1 MTWQSFFDFRAY
13 FEGGDWTTLGV
24 EHQVKFRGE
33 DQHFPLARGETVITA
48 DTGTSH
54 TFTGLEGNFGRSEAF
69 DAAARLAGATTS
81 GGLSPVPTDFD
92 AALSY
97 GQTRSA
103 FEAEFE
109 RRYVSWLLERHHGN
123 ISAAAREARMDRKH
137 LHDLAKKH
145 GLRGRGTNGRR

>member
-1 MTWQSFFDFRAY
+1 MT
-13 FEGGDWTTLGV
+13 
-24 EHQVKFRGE
+24 H
-33 DQHFPLARGETVITA
+33 A

-54 TFTGLEGNFGRSEAF
+54 AFTGLEGNFSRGEAF
-69 DAAARLAGATTS
+69 DVANRLSGSEVVSTLAARSL
-81 GGLSPVPTDFD
+81 DFD
-92 AALSY
+92 PSLSY

-103 FEAEFE
+103 FESDFE

-145 GLRGRGTNGRR
+145 GLRGRGANGRR

>member
-1 MTWQSFFDFRAY
+1 MTN
-13 FEGGDWTTLGV
+13 
-24 EHQVKFRGE
+24 
-33 DQHFPLARGETVITA
+33 A

-54 TFTGLEGNFGRSEAF
+54 AFTGLDGSFTRSEAF
-69 DAAARLAGATTS
+69 DVAARLGS
-81 GGLSPVPTDFD
+81 LEGGGQASAPLAAAFD
-92 AALSY
+92 PALSY

-103 FEAEFE
+103 FECDFE

-145 GLRGRGTNGRR
+145 GLRGRGTNARR

>member
-1 MTWQSFFDFRAY
+1 MT
-13 FEGGDWTTLGV
+13 
-24 EHQVKFRGE
+24 
-33 DQHFPLARGETVITA
+33 IA
-48 DTGTSH
+48 DSGTSH
-54 TFTGLEGNFGRSEAF
+54 AFAGLEGNFARSEAF
-69 DAAARLAGATTS
+69 DTAARISGTATVGLA
-81 GGLSPVPTDFD
+81 PVPTDFD
-92 AALSY
+92 PALSY

>member
-1 MTWQSFFDFRAY
+1 MT
-13 FEGGDWTTLGV
+13 
-24 EHQVKFRGE
+24 
-33 DQHFPLARGETVITA
+33 IA
-48 DTGTSH
+48 DSGTSH
-54 TFTGLEGNFGRSEAF
+54 TFTGLEGAFTRSEAF
-69 DAAARLAGATTS
+69 DTAARLAGTATTQ
-81 GGLSPVPTDFD
+81 GLTPVPTEFD
-92 AALSY
+92 PALSY

>member
-1 MTWQSFFDFRAY
+1 VTN
-13 FEGGDWTTLGV
+13 V
-24 EHQVKFRGE
+24 
-33 DQHFPLARGETVITA
+33 

-54 TFTGLEGNFGRSEAF
+54 AFTGLEGNFSRSEAF
-69 DAAARLAGATTS
+69 DVASRLGGAASGTS
-81 GGLSPVPTDFD
+81 LTSVPADFD
-92 AALSY
+92 PALSY

-103 FEAEFE
+103 FESEFE

-145 GLRGRGTNGRR
+145 GLRGRGSNGRR

>member
-1 MTWQSFFDFRAY
+1 MTN
-13 FEGGDWTTLGV
+13 
-24 EHQVKFRGE
+24 
-33 DQHFPLARGETVITA
+33 A

-54 TFTGLEGNFGRSEAF
+54 TFTGLDGNFRRSEAY
-69 DAAARLAGATTS
+69 DVAARL
-81 GGLSPVPTDFD
+81 GGVAASTALTPIPAEFDPT
-92 AALSY
+92 LSY

-103 FEAEFE
+103 FESDFE

-145 GLRGRGTNGRR
+145 GLRGRGSSGRR

>member
-1 MTWQSFFDFRAY
+1 M
-13 FEGGDWTTLGV
+13 

-33 DQHFPLARGETVITA
+33 DSHFPLARGETVTIA

-54 TFTGLEGNFGRSEAF
+54 AFTGGIDSNLGRSEAF
-69 DAAARLAGATTS
+69 DTAARLAGAAAA

-92 AALSY
+92 PALSY

>member
-1 MTWQSFFDFRAY
+1 M
-13 FEGGDWTTLGV
+13 GGGWTTLGV
-24 EHQVKFRGE
+24 QHQVKIYGE
-33 DQHFPLARGETVITA
+33 DTYPLAWGETITMA

-54 TFTGLEGNFGRSEAF
+54 SFTGLEGNLARSEAF
-69 DAAARLAGATTS
+69 DTAARLAGTATS
-81 GGLSPVPTDFD
+81 GLSTVPAEFD
-92 AALSY
+92 PALSY

>member
-1 MTWQSFFDFRAY
+1 MT
-13 FEGGDWTTLGV
+13 
-24 EHQVKFRGE
+24 
-33 DQHFPLARGETVITA
+33 IA

-54 TFTGLEGNFGRSEAF
+54 AFTGLEGNLARSEAF
-69 DAAARLAGATTS
+69 DTAARLTGGAATT
-81 GGLSPVPTDFD
+81 GLSPVPTEFD
-92 AALSY
+92 SSLSY

-145 GLRGRGTNGRR
+145 GLRGRGSNGRR